1 MRLLPFFL
9 LLLLA
14 GCTLFESP
22 AERALRRSPDFKAG
36 YSDGC
41 ASANA
46 SGANPRE
53 ESGRRDEDAFSGNK
67 AYRTGWNE
75 GFGACRSY
83 QNQPANA
90 GPVNVPGPGGGGTP

>member
-9 LLLLA
+9 LSLLA
-14 GCTLFESP
+14 GCALFESP
-22 AERALRRSPDFKAG
+22 AERALRRSPDFRAG

-53 ESGRRDEDAFSGNK
+53 EGGRQDADAFAGNR
-67 AYRTGWNE
+67 AYRAGWNE
-75 GFGACRSY
+75 GFSACRS
-83 QNQPANA
+83 NQAQTGNA
-90 GPVNVPGPGGGGTP
+90 GPINVPGPGGGGTP